1 MQQQKMTQNLENIS
15 NLSKELPEGTNYHCF
30 SVAALSY
37 TLARLLNISEKDSII
52 ISLAA
57 STHDIGK
64 KETPDHILHSTQKL
78 NKKDSD
84 IMKLHTIDGY
94 NLLKQHSS
102 ILAEYEPLFLD
113 VVLNHHEEID
123 GSGYNGLKGNE
134 VSIESNLVSFVDIF
148 DALRSKRTYKEE
160 KKFEE
165 SRDILKNSEGRFHPE
180 IYECG
185 INNIEILNSVFLWFE
200 KNPCRENLIDSLS
213 LMLKETKIN
222 RLIGNFSRKKF
233 ESLFEESYDFEP
245 PIALNEKE
253 SDSFEL
259 PNEIK
264 TKEEH
269 ECSSSITLK
278 NKK

>member
-15 NLSKELPEGTNYHCF
+15 NLSKKLPEGTNYHCF

-37 TLARLLNISEKDSII
+37 TLARLLNINEKDSII

-64 KETPDHILHSTQKL
+64 KKTPKYILHSNSEL
-78 NKKDSD
+78 SDDEFD
-84 IMKLHTIDGY
+84 IMKLHTLHGY
-94 NLLKQHSS
+94 NFLKKQSNY
-102 ILAEYEPLFLD
+102 LAEYKTLFLD
-113 VVLNHHEEID
+113 VALNHHEAID

-148 DALRSKRTYKEE
+148 DALRAKRTYKEPKTLDVSKSILE
-160 KKFEE
+160 KNETK
-165 SRDILKNSEGRFHPE
+165 FHPE
-180 IYECG
+180 IFECG
-185 INNIEILNSVFLWFE
+185 ILNIEILNSVFLWFE

-259 PNEIK
+259 PNENK